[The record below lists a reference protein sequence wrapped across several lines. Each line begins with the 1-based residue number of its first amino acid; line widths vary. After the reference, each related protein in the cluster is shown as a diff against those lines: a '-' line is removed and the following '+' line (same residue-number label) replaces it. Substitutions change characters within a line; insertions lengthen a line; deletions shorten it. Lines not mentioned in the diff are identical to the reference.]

1 MTSTLYLSRNEEI
14 YLLKVITGI
23 YKKLLGFLYSKLNL
37 ESSRHTFRMIQIFYF
52 QGMMGQLVKK
62 YVLKKLDEVI
72 PGIYN
77 DANVVLSA
85 THTHSGPAGIR
96 GFTAV
101 FFPDFVEYYIF

>member
-1 MTSTLYLSRNEEI
+1 
-14 YLLKVITGI
+14 
-23 YKKLLGFLYSKLNL
+23 
-37 ESSRHTFRMIQIFYF
+37 
-52 QGMMGQLVKK
+52 MGQLVKK

-101 FFPDFVEYYIF
+101 FFPDFVEYYIFWISLNLWFNKYNKLKMFSRIYAVRSVQRTEFGMDPAINGRSRKENKEEEYH